1 MQAVPL
7 FEKARKS
14 RRYRTD
20 GSRKD
25 RRPAGMK
32 KLAQLLLYI
41 KAKTRRQL

>member
-7 FEKARKS
+7 FKRRTKAINAHGREPKGPAA
-14 RRYRTD
+14 RRN
-20 GSRKD
+20 
-25 RRPAGMK
+25 K